1 MTTAAILHLAST
13 VPPKLLFRTANF
25 MSYNAIKV
33 GKLAAKEVRTD
44 DGLKLSLP
52 ENVQGLGF
60 EPDMEKLREPILVFE
75 WWIEQKIDNLQLQFW
90 NTFK

>member
-33 GKLAAKEVRTD
+33 GKVAAKEGLTD

-60 EPDMEKLREPILVFE
+60 EPDMK
-75 WWIEQKIDNLQLQFW
+75 KIGDV
-90 NTFK
+90 

>member
-33 GKLAAKEVRTD
+33 GKLAAKEVQTD

-60 EPDMEKLREPILVFE
+60 EPDMEKLGEPILVFE
-75 WWIEQKIDNLQLQFW
+75 WWIEQKNR
-90 NTFK
+90 

>member
-1 MTTAAILHLAST
+1 
-13 VPPKLLFRTANF
+13 

-33 GKLAAKEVRTD
+33 GKLAAKEFLTD

-60 EPDMEKLREPILVFE
+60 EPDMEKLGEPILVFE
-75 WWIEQKIDNLQLQFW
+75 
-90 NTFK
+90 